1 MTTKKRR
8 TLIRLSLIILI
19 ILFSFFLYLSGK
31 QHEIFIDNKTIIIEN
46 EEYLNINTAKFKIND
61 QDFIDIAKRK
71 RKKVVVSGPNHKII
85 VEYKDESGEKIS
97 ISKNINLGLKKDMI
111 INIPALINNNS
122 KFITEKE

>member
-85 VEYKDESGEKIS
+85 VEYEDESGEKIS
-97 ISKNINLGLKKDMI
+97 ISKNISLGLKKDMI

>member
-85 VEYKDESGEKIS
+85 VEYEDESGEKIS

>member
-85 VEYKDESGEKIS
+85 VEYEDESGEKIS

-122 KFITEKE
+122 KFTTEKE